1 MRINFNMSVSLAV
14 LILKANK
21 KWFKQNWSS
30 LQISQGYKY
39 LKKKT
44 YISNFLSEHLIN
56 WTFTEAQDH

>member
-1 MRINFNMSVSLAV
+1 MSVSLAV

-21 KWFKQNWSS
+21 KWSKQNWSS

-44 YISNFLSEHLIN
+44 YISNFLSEQLIN